1 MMPTIVLASR
11 SPRRLE
17 LLGRI
22 GIDPQVRPADV
33 DESPLPGESPVA
45 TALRLARSKASA
57 VARDGEIVLAADT
70 VVSLG
75 EQQLGKPSDPDD
87 ARRML
92 RTLSG
97 RTHEVTT
104 GVALVADGRLQAQ
117 LSTTHVRFRDLS
129 DDEIEWYVANGEGED
144 KAGGYALQGRAAAFV
159 EAIHG
164 SHTNVIG
171 LPLDVAIRLLRAA
184 GVAVPVPEQG
194 RPSTLAGRGEDE
206 G

>member
-1 MMPTIVLASR
+1 MTQPIVLASR

-17 LLGRI
+17 LLARI
-22 GIDPQVRPADV
+22 GIEPQVRPADV
-33 DESPLPGESPVA
+33 DESPLPGESPVT
-45 TALRLARSKASA
+45 TALRLARAKASA
-57 VARDGEIVLAADT
+57 VARDGEFVLAADT
-70 VVSLG
+70 VVALG
-75 EQQLGKPSDPDD
+75 EQQLGKPEDGDD

-104 GVALVADGRLQAQ
+104 GVVLVVDGRPQTQ
-117 LSTTHVRFRDLS
+117 LSTTHVRFRDLT
-129 DDEIEWYVANGEGED
+129 DDEIDWYVATGEGAD

-159 EAIHG
+159 ESIHG

-171 LPLDVAIRLLRAA
+171 LPLDVVIRLLRAA
-184 GVAVPVPEQG
+184 GVAIPAPQPG
-194 RPSTLAGRGEDE
+194 PAPTLGGSGEDD

>member
-1 MMPTIVLASR
+1 MIPTIVLASR

-17 LLGRI
+17 LLARI
-22 GIDPQVRPADV
+22 GIEPQVRPADV
-33 DESPLPGESPVA
+33 DESPMPGESPVA
-45 TALRLARSKASA
+45 TALRLAGAKAAA
-57 VARDGEIVLAADT
+57 VALDGEIVLAADT
-70 VVSLG
+70 IVALG
-75 EQQLGKPSDPDD
+75 DEQLGKPADGDD

-104 GVALVADGRLQAQ
+104 GVALLADGRQQTQ
-117 LSTTHVRFRDLS
+117 LSTTHVRFRDLT
-129 DDEIEWYVANGEGED
+129 DDEIDWYVATGEGTD

-171 LPLDVAIRLLRAA
+171 LPLDVVIRLLRGA
-184 GVAVPVPEQG
+184 GVTVPAPQTDP
-194 RPSTLAGRGEDE
+194 PSTLAGPGEDE